1 MNKWVETEEWRVFLF
16 LVISVFF
23 LVDISPDAEL
33 ITAYYLSE
41 SIIHVNFN

>member
-1 MNKWVETEEWRVFLF
+1 MNKWVKTEEWRVFLF
-16 LVISVFF
+16 RYKRFF

>member
-1 MNKWVETEEWRVFLF
+1 MKSFS
-16 LVISVFF
+16 ISLLAVF

>member
-1 MNKWVETEEWRVFLF
+1 MSKNQRMKSFS
-16 LVISVFF
+16 ISLLAFFF

-41 SIIHVNFN
+41 SIIHVNFD